1 MLRPFV
7 LGGFV
12 LAALATSAL
21 APAHA
26 QKKSGLVGTNWNG
39 RENLAGYGALTFTFE
54 DDGNVTMIDAKETV
68 LGRYTRNGQAIVL
81 NFFNGQAI
89 YSGRINGKTI
99 SGTARNARSTWTWSV
114 TKEEDLPPETETKPA
129 PEKKG
134 PPSAGDAELKAADLL
149 EQARKAAAAGN
160 TTLARVRCRY
170 IISDYPETAAAKEAK
185 KLLDKLAK

>member
-1 MLRPFV
+1 MLRPSV
-7 LGGFV
+7 LRGFAL
-12 LAALATSAL
+12 LALTVIVAT
-21 APAHA
+21 PADA
-26 QKKSGLVGTNWNG
+26 QKKNGLVGTNWNG

-54 DDGNVTMIDAKETV
+54 DDGNVTMLDAKETV
-68 LGRYTRNGQAIVL
+68 PGRYTRNGQSIVL

-89 YSGRINGKTI
+89 YSGRISGKTM

-129 PEKKG
+129 PEKKDS
-134 PPSAGDAELKAADLL
+134 PPGDAEAKAAELL

-170 IISDYPETAAAKEAK
+170 IISDYPETAAAQEAK